1 MSESVSWI
9 DTAISMGGVAGTVVT
24 AVATI
29 FLWRVTQLLA
39 RETSRMAQAMSQPQV
54 VATLDP
60 NRWSIRHFDLNVDNT
75 GNATAYDIEIEFD
88 PPLKNG
94 EARTSLPDIPFGKIS
109 VLKPGH
115 GLSSYLCEYALVEKM
130 TYKVTV
136 SWRRH
141 PQKDERERIFYTLD
155 MIDKLGVSRLGDDP
169 FVQIANHVKKIE
181 ENWQPVAK
189 GSKRIKIDAFSA
201 VDRLHERRMSER
213 QRRRWQQAHH
223 PVDTSD

>member
-1 MSESVSWI
+1 MSESASWL

-39 RETSRMAQAMSQPQV
+39 RETTRMAQATSQPQV

-60 NRWSIRHFDLNVDNT
+60 NRWSMRHFDLNVDNT
-75 GNATAYDIEIEFD
+75 GNATAYDIEIVFD
-88 PPLKNG
+88 PPLNNG
-94 EARTSLPDIPFGKIS
+94 EARTGLPDIPFGRIS

-115 GLSSYLCEYALVEKM
+115 GLSSYLCEYALVEKK

-141 PQKDERERIFYTLD
+141 PQNDQRERIAYTLD
-155 MIDKLGVSRLGDDP
+155 MTDRLGVSQLGDDP
-169 FVQIANHVKKIE
+169 LVQIANHVKKIE
-181 ENWQPVAK
+181 EDWQPVAK
-189 GSKRIKIDAFSA
+189 GSRRIKIDAFSA
-201 VDRLHERRMSER
+201 ADRLNERRMSDR
-213 QRRRWQQAHH
+213 QRRRWQRTHQ
-223 PVDTSD
+223 PVDTSE